1 MLSRSA
7 LSVEQCGSH
16 FLSEHSNLFVIWPF
30 LSFSRL
36 GKISVFSTFPKYR
49 LNKQLLIIL
58 PKLSKT
64 LLHSVLAPNL
74 GELGTLQSVF
84 C

>member
-1 MLSRSA
+1 MLSHSA

-36 GKISVFSTFPKYR
+36 GKISVLSTFPKYC

-64 LLHSVLAPNL
+64 LLHIHSVVLAPNL
-74 GELGTLQSVF
+74 GELGTL
-84 C
+84 